1 MASSLYRPSWTPG
14 DTSGYREQLLEQAP
28 SIVDHEDAPVFKG
41 LEKVAVTQ
49 YRVDWLNDTLTAPTL
64 PTPPVFDADP
74 SYSFTDGRTRK
85 YNQVQEFIVSFV
97 VAEISNIIAGKGSVA
112 GVKDELAYG
121 LEKKIKELVR
131 QIERV
136 LMSEQAQA
144 ADDDTNP
151 AKLEG
156 FFATV
161 STYMTDTAAVTGN
174 NFYSSISETDFQDK
188 ILSLFE
194 AGTEGDLWC
203 VAPPKFCVQVS
214 RNFKGRVDVVRETQ
228 SRDDAK
234 VNMKVEMYQAPVGGL
249 VTLQPN
255 RSMGEG
261 VALVS
266 KDFAKVGELRGITSK
281 RTDTDQQHKRG
292 FVNWYGT
299 LLKIGRAHV

>member
-1 MASSLYRPSWTPG
+1 
-14 DTSGYREQLLEQAP
+14 
-28 SIVDHEDAPVFKG
+28 
-41 LEKVAVTQ
+41 
-49 YRVDWLNDTLTAPTL
+49 
-64 PTPPVFDADP
+64 
-74 SYSFTDGRTRK
+74 
-85 YNQVQEFIVSFV
+85 
-97 VAEISNIIAGKGSVA
+97 
-112 GVKDELAYG
+112 
-121 LEKKIKELVR
+121 
-131 QIERV
+131 
-136 LMSEQAQA
+136 MSEQAQA

-299 LLKIGRAHV
+299 LLIKNEKAHGGWKSDSTPINAGA

>member
-1 MASSLYRPSWTPG
+1 MLFRS
-14 DTSGYREQLLEQAP
+14 
-28 SIVDHEDAPVFKG
+28 
-41 LEKVAVTQ
+41 
-49 YRVDWLNDTLTAPTL
+49 
-64 PTPPVFDADP
+64 
-74 SYSFTDGRTRK
+74 
-85 YNQVQEFIVSFV
+85 VQEFIVSFV

-228 SRDDAK
+228 S
-234 VNMKVEMYQAPVGGL
+234 Q
-249 VTLQPN
+249 
-255 RSMGEG
+255 
-261 VALVS
+261 
-266 KDFAKVGELRGITSK
+266 
-281 RTDTDQQHKRG
+281 
-292 FVNWYGT
+292 
-299 LLKIGRAHV
+299 IGRAHV

>member
-121 LEKKIKELVR
+121 LEK
-131 QIERV
+131 
-136 LMSEQAQA
+136 
-144 ADDDTNP
+144 
-151 AKLEG
+151 
-156 FFATV
+156 
-161 STYMTDTAAVTGN
+161 
-174 NFYSSISETDFQDK
+174 
-188 ILSLFE
+188 
-194 AGTEGDLWC
+194 
-203 VAPPKFCVQVS
+203 
-214 RNFKGRVDVVRETQ
+214 
-228 SRDDAK
+228 
-234 VNMKVEMYQAPVGGL
+234 
-249 VTLQPN
+249 
-255 RSMGEG
+255 
-261 VALVS
+261 
-266 KDFAKVGELRGITSK
+266 
-281 RTDTDQQHKRG
+281 
-292 FVNWYGT
+292 
-299 LLKIGRAHV
+299 IGRAHV